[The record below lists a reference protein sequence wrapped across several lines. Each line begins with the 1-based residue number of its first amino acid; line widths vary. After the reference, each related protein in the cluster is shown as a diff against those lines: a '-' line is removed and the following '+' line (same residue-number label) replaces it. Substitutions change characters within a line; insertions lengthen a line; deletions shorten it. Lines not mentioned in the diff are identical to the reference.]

1 MNAGVKRLDIDGLG
15 MRYGQRRVLDDIRV
29 PALTAGSLTAL
40 IGPNA
45 AGKSTLLRGVAGL
58 APASGRVLLDGED
71 LACCPQ
77 AERARRM
84 AYLPQTL
91 PGRSR
96 LGVFEAVLSAAMA
109 ARPGRG
115 HAAAA
120 DLHAVD
126 AVLARLDLTALADR
140 GIDALSGGQRQRV
153 GLAQALVRDP
163 AVLLLD
169 EPTSALDLHHQY
181 RAVDVIRRETRARG
195 LITLLV
201 VHDINLALRFA
212 DRVLVLHDGRLVA
225 DGKPGAVIDREL
237 LARVYRVDGEVT
249 GIGGRPTVLVHGV
262 VRRPHPGA
270 GRREADAI
278 GNP

>member
-1 MNAGVKRLDIDGLG
+1 MNGRVERLDICGFG
-15 MRYGQRRVLDDIRV
+15 MRYGRHAVLDDVHV
-29 PALTAGSLTAL
+29 PGLTAGSLTAL

-45 AGKSTLLRGVAGL
+45 AGKSTLLCGVAGL

-71 LACCPQ
+71 LTRCPL
-77 AERARRM
+77 AARSRRM
-84 AYLPQTL
+84 AYLPQSL

-109 ARPGRG
+109 ARPGGGRAS
-115 HAAAA
+115 AAE
-120 DLHAVD
+120 LHAVD
-126 AVLARLDLTALADR
+126 EALARLDLTALADR
-140 GIDALSGGQRQRV
+140 SIDALSGGQRQRV

-181 RAVDVIRRETRARG
+181 RAVDVIRRETRTRG

-212 DRVLVLHDGRLVA
+212 DRVLVLHGGRLVA
-225 DGKPGAVIDREL
+225 DGVPGAVIDREL
-237 LARVYRVDGEVT
+237 LARVYRVDGEVA
-249 GIGGRPTVLVHGV
+249 GIGGRPTVVVHGV
-262 VRRPHPGA
+262 VPA
-270 GRREADAI
+270 
-278 GNP
+278 